1 MTTAGCRVKQVQGG
15 KAALKTKEFASFRST
30 NMRVYG
36 GETTFHMS
44 TAWLGDECTGSEL
57 I

>member
-15 KAALKTKEFASFRST
+15 KAALKTKELASFRST
-30 NMRVYG
+30 NRRVYG